1 MINNNDVVN
10 VMKMKHN
17 MHEQCLLNNVLHSAY
32 VNEYTISLIY
42 IFGIRYGAFQS
53 KNMPFRVKLFNGD

>member
-17 MHEQCLLNNVLHSAY
+17 MHEQCLLNSVLDNAY
-32 VNEYTISLIY
+32 VNKYTITLLY
-42 IFGIRYGAFQS
+42 LFAIRYGAFQS
-53 KNMPFRVKLFNGD
+53 KNMPFRVNLFNGG

>member
-17 MHEQCLLNNVLHSAY
+17 MYKQCLLNNVLHNAY
-32 VNEYTISLIY
+32 VDEYTIRLIY
-42 IFGIRYGAFQS
+42 IFGMRFGAFQS
-53 KNMPFRVKLFNGD
+53 KNMPFRVNLFNED